1 MSEHDDKN
9 TGQAQHQITIY
20 VNGTP
25 KQVEKKDKLAY
36 DEVVNLAFD
45 NPPTGDDILIT
56 ITYHKGDNQKPEG
69 SLVPGGTVKPKEG
82 MEFDVTATNRS

>member
-1 MSEHDDKN
+1 MSEHDKDPGHEPH
-9 TGQAQHQITIY
+9 TTTIY

-25 KQVEKKDKLAY
+25 KLVDKKDELTY
-36 DEVVNLAFD
+36 DDIVHLAFET
-45 NPPTGDDILIT
+45 PPTGADILIT

-69 SLVPGGTVKPKEG
+69 SLVPGGKVKAKEG

>member
-1 MSEHDDKN
+1 MNEHTDKN
-9 TGQAQHQITIY
+9 THLITIY

-25 KQVEKKDKLAY
+25 KRVEKKDELTY
-36 DEVVNLAFD
+36 DEVIHLAFN
-45 NPPTGDDILIT
+45 NPPSGDDILIT

-69 SLVPGGTVKPKEG
+69 SLIPGGTVKPKEG

>member
-1 MSEHDDKN
+1 MNEHTEEQGHEPK
-9 TGQAQHQITIY
+9 TITIY

-25 KQVEKKDKLAY
+25 KEVEKNEPLTYDK
-36 DEVVNLAFD
+36 VVHLAFD

-56 ITYHKGDNQKPEG
+56 ITYHKGDNEKPEG
-69 SLVPGGTVKPKEG
+69 SLVPGGTVKPKKG